1 MEKLQYTQLPM
12 TDSDDFRKYSFF
24 PIEHENLLKYYR
36 LQFDMIW
43 TAQEIDMSQDR
54 HDWATLD
61 PKTQRLIKFVLCFFA
76 QADGLVIE
84 NISKRFQDES
94 SDLLKEAG
102 HFYAVQNLVETVH
115 NEMYSIMI
123 DVFITDPNE
132 RDRALNAIQHYP
144 EIHDIAAWMKK
155 WMESDRPLRDRVIA
169 FGCIEGIIFVALFV
183 AIWYIKR
190 QNKLPG
196 LCKANEFIARDE
208 ALHAL
213 FAIELY
219 HTLKLKETGWPKK
232 EEEEKTV
239 VGIVKEA
246 VGIAENMIKKS
257 LKQDLIGLKV
267 DDLIEYVHMTADNLV
282 TQLGFTPIFR
292 ASNPF
297 EWMVAIGIP
306 NRTNFF
312 EQRVSEYSKL
322 GSKSTLEFDTTAAF

>member
-1 MEKLQYTQLPM
+1 MAT
-12 TDSDDFRKYSFF
+12 TDFQKYSFF

-54 HDWATLD
+54 HDWQTLD
-61 PKTQRLIKFVLCFFA
+61 PKTQRLIKFVLCFFS

-94 SDLLKEAG
+94 SDILKEAG

-123 DVFITDPNE
+123 DVFITNPTE
-132 RDRALNAIQHYP
+132 RARALNAIQHYP
-144 EIHDIAAWMKK
+144 SIGKIALWMKK
-155 WMESDRPLRDRVIA
+155 WMESDRPLRERVVA
-169 FGCIEGIIFVALFV
+169 FACIEGIVFVAFFV
-183 AIWYIKR
+183 VIWYIKR

-213 FAIELY
+213 FAVELY
-219 HTLKLKETGWPKK
+219 HTLKQNTKDWPEETQ
-232 EEEEKTV
+232 EEKMV
-239 VGIVKEA
+239 VEIVKEA
-246 VGIAENMIKKS
+246 VTIAEELIKKS
-257 LKQDLIGLKV
+257 LEQDLVGLKA
-267 DDLIEYVHMTADNLV
+267 DDLVEYVHMTADNLV
-282 TQLGFTPIFR
+282 TQLGFKPLFR

-322 GSKSTLEFDTTAAF
+322 GAQSTLEFDTTVAF

>member
-1 MEKLQYTQLPM
+1 MANTA
-12 TDSDDFRKYSFF
+12 DAFRKYSFF
-24 PIEHENLLKYYR
+24 PIEHANLLKYYR

-54 HDWATLD
+54 YYWQSLD
-61 PKTQRLIKFVLCFFA
+61 PKTKRLIKFVLCFFA

-94 SDLLKEAG
+94 SDILKEAG

-123 DVFITDPNE
+123 DVFITDPAE

-144 EIHDIAAWMKK
+144 SIHRIALWMKK
-155 WMESDRPLRDRVIA
+155 WMESDRPLRERVVA
-169 FGCIEGIIFVALFV
+169 FACIEGIIFVALFV

-213 FAIELY
+213 FAVELY
-219 HTLKLKETGWPKK
+219 HTLKLNTKDWPDEAK
-232 EEEEKTV
+232 EEQTV
-239 VGIVKEA
+239 LDIVKDA
-246 VGIAENMIKKS
+246 VAIAEDLIKKS
-257 LKQDLIGLKV
+257 LEQDLVGLKA
-267 DDLIEYVHMTADNLV
+267 DDLVEYVHLTADNLV
-282 TQLGFTPIFR
+282 TQLGFKPLYR

-322 GSKSTLEFDTTAAF
+322 GSKSTLEFDTTVEF

>member
-1 MEKLQYTQLPM
+1 MGDM
-12 TDSDDFRKYSFF
+12 DAFRKYSFF
-24 PIEHENLLKYYR
+24 PIEHDNLLKYYR

-54 HDWATLD
+54 HDWQSLD

-94 SDLLKEAG
+94 SDILKEAG

-123 DVFITDPNE
+123 DVFITDPAE
-132 RDRALNAIQHYP
+132 RVRALNAIQHYP
-144 EIHDIAAWMKK
+144 SIRKIALWMKK
-155 WMESDRPLRDRVIA
+155 WMESDRPLRERVVA
-169 FGCIEGIIFVALFV
+169 FACIEGIIFVALFV

-213 FAIELY
+213 FAVELY
-219 HTLKLKETGWPKK
+219 HTLKLNTKDWPEEVK
-232 EEEEKTV
+232 EEQTV
-239 VGIVKEA
+239 LDIVKDA
-246 VGIAENMIKKS
+246 VSIAE
-257 LKQDLIGLKV
+257 DLIKQSLEHDLVGLKA
-267 DDLIEYVHMTADNLV
+267 DDLVEYVHMTADNLV
-282 TQLGFTPIFR
+282 TQLGFNPLYR

-322 GSKSTLEFDTTAAF
+322 GSRSTLEFNTTVEF

>member
-1 MEKLQYTQLPM
+1 M
-12 TDSDDFRKYSFF
+12 TDVDAFKKYSFF
-24 PIEHENLLKYYR
+24 PIQHDNLLKYYR

-54 HDWATLD
+54 YDWQSLD

-94 SDLLKEAG
+94 SDILKEAG

-123 DVFITDPNE
+123 DVFITDPAE
-132 RDRALNAIQHYP
+132 RVRALNAIQHYP
-144 EIHDIAAWMKK
+144 SIRKIALWMKK
-155 WMESDRPLRDRVIA
+155 WMESDRPLRERVVA
-169 FGCIEGIIFVALFV
+169 FACIEGIIFVALFV

-213 FAIELY
+213 FAVELY
-219 HTLKLKETGWPKK
+219 HTLKLNTKDWPEEVK
-232 EEEEKTV
+232 EEQTV
-239 VGIVKEA
+239 LDIVKDA
-246 VGIAENMIKKS
+246 VAIAE
-257 LKQDLIGLKV
+257 DLIKQSLEHDLVGLKA
-267 DDLIEYVHMTADNLV
+267 DDLVEYVHMTADNLV
-282 TQLGFTPIFR
+282 TQLGFNPLYR

-322 GSKSTLEFDTTAAF
+322 GSRSTLEFDTTVEF

>member
-1 MEKLQYTQLPM
+1 MGDM
-12 TDSDDFRKYSFF
+12 DAFRKYSFF
-24 PIEHENLLKYYR
+24 PIEHDNLLKYYR

-54 HDWATLD
+54 HDWQSLD

-94 SDLLKEAG
+94 SDILKEAG

-123 DVFITDPNE
+123 DVFITDPAE
-132 RDRALNAIQHYP
+132 RVRALNAIQHYP
-144 EIHDIAAWMKK
+144 SIRKIALWMKK
-155 WMESDRPLRDRVIA
+155 WMESDRPLRERVVA
-169 FGCIEGIIFVALFV
+169 FACIEGIIFVALFV

-213 FAIELY
+213 FAVELY
-219 HTLKLKETGWPKK
+219 HTLKLNTKDWPEEVK
-232 EEEEKTV
+232 EEQTV
-239 VGIVKEA
+239 LDIVKDA
-246 VGIAENMIKKS
+246 VSIAE
-257 LKQDLIGLKV
+257 DLIKQSLEHDLVGLKA
-267 DDLIEYVHMTADNLV
+267 DDLVEYVHMTADNLV
-282 TQLGFTPIFR
+282 TQLGFNPLYR

-322 GSKSTLEFDTTAAF
+322 GSRSTLEFDTTVEF

>member
-1 MEKLQYTQLPM
+1 MSNYKQLIM
-12 TDSDDFRKYSFF
+12 TGFDDFRKYSFF
-24 PIEHENLLKYYR
+24 PIEHDNLLKYYR

-54 HDWATLD
+54 HDWTTLD
-61 PKTQRLIKFVLCFFA
+61 PKTQRLIKFVLCFFS

-123 DVFITDPNE
+123 DVFITDPTE
-132 RDRALNAIQHYP
+132 RARALNAIQHYP
-144 EIHDIAAWMKK
+144 EIRDIALWMKK
-155 WMESDRPLRDRVIA
+155 WMESDRPLRERIIA
-169 FGCIEGIIFVALFV
+169 FACIEGIIFVALFV

-219 HTLKLKETGWPKK
+219 HTLKLKETDWPEKT
-232 EEEEKTV
+232 EEEKTV
-239 VGIVKEA
+239 VDIVKEA
-246 VGIAENMIKKS
+246 VGIAENLIKKS
-257 LKQDLIGLKV
+257 LENDLIGLKT
-267 DDLIEYVHMTADNLV
+267 DDLVEYVHMTADNLV
-282 TQLGFTPIFR
+282 TQLGFNPIFR

-322 GSKSTLEFDTTAAF
+322 GSKSTLEFDTTAEF

>member
-1 MEKLQYTQLPM
+1 M
-12 TDSDDFRKYSFF
+12 TDVDAFKKYSFF
-24 PIEHENLLKYYR
+24 PIQHDNLLKYYR

-54 HDWATLD
+54 YDWQSLD

-94 SDLLKEAG
+94 SDILKEAG

-123 DVFITDPNE
+123 DVFITDPAE
-132 RDRALNAIQHYP
+132 RVRALNAIQHYP
-144 EIHDIAAWMKK
+144 SIRKIALWMKK
-155 WMESDRPLRDRVIA
+155 WMESDRPLRERVVA
-169 FGCIEGIIFVALFV
+169 FACIEGIIFVALFV

-213 FAIELY
+213 FAVELY
-219 HTLKLKETGWPKK
+219 HTLKLNTKDWPEEVK
-232 EEEEKTV
+232 EEQTV
-239 VGIVKEA
+239 LDIVKDA
-246 VGIAENMIKKS
+246 VSIAE
-257 LKQDLIGLKV
+257 DLIKQSLEHDLVGLKA
-267 DDLIEYVHMTADNLV
+267 DDLVEYVHMTADNLV
-282 TQLGFTPIFR
+282 TQLGFNPLYR

-322 GSKSTLEFDTTAAF
+322 GSRSTLEFNTTVEF

>member
-1 MEKLQYTQLPM
+1 M
-12 TDSDDFRKYSFF
+12 TNLDNFSKYSFF
-24 PIEHENLLKYYR
+24 PIQHENLLKYYR

-54 HDWATLD
+54 HDWKTLD

-94 SDLLKEAG
+94 SDILKEAG

-123 DVFITDPNE
+123 DVFITEPDE
-132 RDRALNAIQHYP
+132 QARALNAIQHYP
-144 EIHDIAAWMKK
+144 SIRQIALWMKK
-155 WMESDRPLRDRVIA
+155 WMESDRPLRERVVA
-169 FGCIEGIIFVALFV
+169 FACIEGIVFVALFV

-213 FAIELY
+213 FAVELY
-219 HTLKLKETGWPKK
+219 HTLKLNTNDWPEEDK
-232 EEEEKTV
+232 EEETV
-239 VGIVKEA
+239 FSIVKDA
-246 VGIAENMIKKS
+246 VTIAE
-257 LKQDLIGLKV
+257 DLIKNSLENDLVGLKAE
-267 DDLIEYVHMTADNLV
+267 DLVEYVHMTADNLV
-282 TQLGFTPIFR
+282 TQLGFQPLYR

-322 GSKSTLEFDTTAAF
+322 GSKSTLEFDTTVDF